1 LFVREIKT
9 EYRGH
14 QIVVRNSWGKLSL
27 SSFLRADLVAAVQQ
41 FGDETKLYVDG
52 KVVDSTNEIII
63 TADGALLR
71 TCIEESGN
79 RFQVE
84 VYAAAGWLKNLI
96 KVCIDGK
103 KVAGDDF

>member
-27 SSFLRADLVAAVQQ
+27 HSLLRADIVTAVQE

-52 KVVDSTNEIII
+52 KVVDSTNELII
-63 TADGALLR
+63 TTDGALLR
-71 TCIEESGN
+71 TCIEDSGQ

-96 KVCIDGK
+96 KVCIDGTK
-103 KVAGDDF
+103 LAGDDF